1 MSSQGGT
8 GAGQVMGVGVQ
19 HGQFTITVISEL
31 RIYLA
36 FAEPTSLMR
45 SIHNGDFEDCILAST
60 LQLNSE

>member
-1 MSSQGGT
+1 
-8 GAGQVMGVGVQ
+8 MGVGVQ